1 MLHFSY
7 LLIDMLCI
15 NSVNSTVAKKK
26 DENLNSDEEVWKAN
40 NQQQNIGNYIS
51 QDNIVT
57 LLYI

>member
-1 MLHFSY
+1 MLPFSY
-7 LLIDMLCI
+7 PLVDMLCI
-15 NSVNSTVAKKK
+15 NSVNGTVAKKK
-26 DENLNSDEEVWKAN
+26 DEILNSDEEVWKAN